1 MERVYTG
8 GGNEATNFFH
18 SSLTYSCF
26 GTTILNF
33 LTHALPKIDK
43 CSEII
48 KSKMM
53 VQEILK

>member
-1 MERVYTG
+1 MKRGYTG

-18 SSLTYSCF
+18 SSLTYPCF

-33 LTHALPKIDK
+33 LTHCKSK
-43 CSEII
+43 II

>member
-1 MERVYTG
+1 MKRVYTG

-33 LTHALPKIDK
+33 LTRCFAKN
-43 CSEII
+43 
-48 KSKMM
+48 
-53 VQEILK
+53 